1 MKLDQVTW
9 SSVDQA
15 ALIAAEKEQLDQVDD
30 KLPSLVYNLISF
42 NPSMIFFSYIKMH
55 FSYVKL

>member
-30 KLPSLVYNLISF
+30 KLPKLPKQTNFLV
-42 NPSMIFFSYIKMH
+42 
-55 FSYVKL
+55 